1 MAILPKAAGPKFS
14 KYVEMYLEGFED
26 AYFSSLRIDKHCMHT
41 CFAGLLRNRNGEVH
55 LTLKRCREFGFFAHQ
70 YLASK
75 YLHRL
80 AFIHL
85 YIYLFFVQRFTS
97 YDSALHHW
105 SSIYVLGNIGY

>member
-1 MAILPKAAGPKFS
+1 
-14 KYVEMYLEGFED
+14 
-26 AYFSSLRIDKHCMHT
+26 MHT

-80 AFIHL
+80 AFIYL
-85 YIYLFFVQRFTS
+85 LIIYLNFLFSFLPATIQ
-97 YDSALHHW
+97 L
-105 SSIYVLGNIGY
+105 